1 MGASHATTHL
11 PQPHAGTCHAGTGD
25 PGCHH
30 PPHIINVQSDAL
42 KSHFSVTAGS
52 SPMPAGLVQVKEE
65 PLSFYHFS
73 ALGTQNLDINGII
86 GAVTRQYP

>member
-1 MGASHATTHL
+1 M
-11 PQPHAGTCHAGTGD
+11 PV
-25 PGCHH
+25 PG
-30 PPHIINVQSDAL
+30 ILAVINVQSDAL

>member
-1 MGASHATTHL
+1 M
-11 PQPHAGTCHAGTGD
+11 PQRISRSLMPELVMPV
-25 PGCHH
+25 PGILAV
-30 PPHIINVQSDAL
+30 PPPRVINGQNDAL

-52 SPMPAGLVQVKEE
+52 SPMPAELVQVKEE

-73 ALGTQNLDINGII
+73 ARGTQNLDINGII